1 MGPASPVRLAPPQA
15 VFDALADPTRR
26 RLIERLSASG
36 PVSITELARTFPIS
50 RQAVSK
56 HLTTLEAAGLVRAER
71 RGRTRVLSLSP
82 EPLAGATSWI
92 AGIEARWDARLAALH
107 DMLSAE
113 AASAPDHASG
123 DVEAEMQPR

>member
-1 MGPASPVRLAPPQA
+1 MGSASPARLDPPQA

-26 RLIERLSASG
+26 RLLERLSASG
-36 PVSITELARTFPIS
+36 PVSITELAQTFPIS

-56 HLTTLEAAGLVRAER
+56 HLTALEAAGLVRAER
-71 RGRTRVLSLSP
+71 RGRTRVLTFSP
-82 EPLAGATSWI
+82 EPLAGAASWI

-113 AASAPDHASG
+113 AASAPNHASG
-123 DVEAEMQPR
+123 DVEAEMPPR